1 MRDMTDILKELTD
14 ISWSQ
19 LLKSETF
26 HVNCLIG
33 LFIFTLLYLYHKIK
47 INQIRKLETNRSK
60 SNILYWSNGYF
71 LYGIQFSISVLQWT
85 NILYHVVYK
94 KEDWKVEKNVDYY
107 DLFYTYFFVYGILM
121 DTFIG
126 MDYYPNQIYERKHQ
140 HIIQIVLGIVSL
152 WTKDIKFYMLNW
164 ISNYPEMLK
173 NMNLYYFIKNEKIDL
188 RIYQMSVI
196 LFKLVYPIV
205 LIKVYYHNVS
215 RDFFV
220 LYCVSVWYEVCK
232 FTVWCFDQIFFKCFD
247 NKIKTQ

>member
-140 HIIQIVLGIVSL
+140 HIIQIVLGLSL
-152 WTKDIKFYMLNW
+152 IH
-164 ISNYPEMLK
+164 I
-173 NMNLYYFIKNEKIDL
+173 
-188 RIYQMSVI
+188 
-196 LFKLVYPIV
+196 
-205 LIKVYYHNVS
+205 
-215 RDFFV
+215 
-220 LYCVSVWYEVCK
+220 
-232 FTVWCFDQIFFKCFD
+232 
-247 NKIKTQ
+247 